1 MEEVFWIKQVK
12 SEILALCK
20 LVEQRKPRFVLEI
33 GTANG
38 GSLFLFSKLAHPEAT
53 IISIDLPGGALGG
66 FYPAYKEAFYRSF
79 AGKKQKM
86 ILFRA
91 DSHDPETLQQ
101 VKEVLN
107 GNQLDFLFI
116 DGDHSYEGVKTDFE
130 QYAPLVSKG
139 GIIAFHDIAKHPE
152 TWNVA
157 VCNYWEEIKTAYD
170 HQEFIENQEQ
180 GWAGIGVLVK

>member
-1 MEEVFWIKQVK
+1 MSLSEYAPLLARESEGLDAEQLVDLIYGARWKRFFWIKQVK

-53 IISIDLPGGALGG
+53 IISIDLPGGAFGG
-66 FYPAYKEAFYRSF
+66 GYPAYKEAFYRSF

-101 VKEVLN
+101 AQRGFKWQSVRFFV
-107 GNQLDFLFI
+107 
-116 DGDHSYEGVKTDFE
+116 YR
-130 QYAPLVSKG
+130 
-139 GIIAFHDIAKHPE
+139 
-152 TWNVA
+152 W
-157 VCNYWEEIKTAYD
+157 
-170 HQEFIENQEQ
+170 
-180 GWAGIGVLVK
+180 